1 MTALPHYH
9 FENAFLSP
17 VVWFPQRFVMNVQL
31 LCEFLSFHLNS
42 LVWYLLSVVVDVDC
56 LSWGSCLTGYYLY
69 HPSWGS
75 CLTGFYLYH
84 LAGVPLPRFLW
95 TLYAVDFGFFLAVD
109 LVGVWCVVLV
119 MVLDFGVMCGEL
131 SLAFLSCCQILTFDL
146 NKKPASFKRL
156 NSIKTS
162 WDAT

>member
-1 MTALPHYH
+1 
-9 FENAFLSP
+9 
-17 VVWFPQRFVMNVQL
+17 MNVQL

-42 LVWYLLSVVVDVDC
+42 LVWYLLSMVVDVDC
-56 LSWGSCLTGYYLY
+56 L
-69 HPSWGS
+69 SWGS

-84 LAGVPLPRFLW
+84 LAGVPLPHLLC

-119 MVLDFGVMCGEL
+119 MVHDFGVTCGEL